1 MKYLSICSG
10 IEACSVAWHPL
21 GWEAIGFAEIE
32 EFRSEV
38 LKYHYP
44 EVKNYGD
51 FTKITKE
58 QIGCHADVL
67 VGGTPCAT
75 FSIAGLR
82 KGLDEDRGNLALE
95 FIKLIERVRPT
106 WVFW

>member
-58 QIGCHADVL
+58 N
-67 VGGTPCAT
+67 
-75 FSIAGLR
+75 S
-82 KGLDEDRGNLALE
+82 
-95 FIKLIERVRPT
+95 
-106 WVFW
+106 